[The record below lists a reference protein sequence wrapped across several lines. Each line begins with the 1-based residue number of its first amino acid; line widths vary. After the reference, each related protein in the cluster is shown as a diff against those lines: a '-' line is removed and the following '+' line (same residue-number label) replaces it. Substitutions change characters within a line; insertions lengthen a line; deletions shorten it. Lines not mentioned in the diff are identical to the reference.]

1 MLMKSTIVSS
11 VSISAGVA
19 IVTGAP
25 TNRQQC
31 PSMLIT
37 YVSFRK
43 ITVRSYCTLKRPGT
57 DALRRNM
64 IRVGS

>member
-1 MLMKSTIVSS
+1 MLIKSTIVSS
-11 VSISAGVA
+11 VSMSAGVA

-25 TNRQQC
+25 TNRQLW
-31 PSMLIT
+31 PSTLMM

-43 ITVRSYCTLKRPGT
+43 ITVRSYCTLNRPGT